1 MFCHG
6 FSFIFFFIILNA
18 LTFMPF
24 VFFSE
29 HLILGDNT
37 LELPLHL
44 SKLIMNGYYLSSTE
58 FKSIIVGLT
67 IHGL

>member
-1 MFCHG
+1 
-6 FSFIFFFIILNA
+6 
-18 LTFMPF
+18 MPF